1 MKIEPGNKPRV
12 PTPAPKP
19 ATPATP
25 AEARKPLPVQD
36 GFDDGSARS
45 GPPAPSRPSASGVAA
60 VGARAPHDMG
70 PPLPLPPAALDRLG
84 EADKARLH
92 ELARGSL
99 GTDARTN
106 LGRVVDASGFQHLD
120 AEQQAQAL
128 RTFLSA
134 PPSSPTS
141 TGHLTSL
148 LSGAGFQSLSPAN
161 KAQALDVFRQT
172 SVDGRKHLVDL
183 SHRTVNG
190 RTALLDTDEDGH
202 TLLSSLHGLATGQLE
217 PSLAAHGI
225 QREDLLC
232 SVMREAASPGQLAA
246 HDALCQ
252 RNPAEY
258 VRILRGLTSPSGQVR
273 LRDGDTLRRLP
284 DSIPVHTATQ
294 RSSSERLFAAAT
306 RHHATDPSTGMDKSL
321 FP

>member
-19 ATPATP
+19 TSPTAP
-25 AEARKPLPVQD
+25 AEARKPIPLQD
-36 GFDDGSARS
+36 GFDNGSARS
-45 GPPAPSRPSASGVAA
+45 STTTPSRPSASGVAV
-60 VGARAPHDMG
+60 VGGTAATGGTG
-70 PPLPLPPAALDRLG
+70 PALPQAALDRLG
-84 EADKARLH
+84 DADKARLH
-92 ELARGSL
+92 ELARGNL
-99 GTDARTN
+99 GPDAQTN
-106 LGRVVDASGFQHLD
+106 LGKVVDASGFQHLD
-120 AEQQAQAL
+120 AEQQALAL
-128 RTFLSA
+128 HTFLTA

-141 TGHLTSL
+141 TGHLTAL
-148 LSGAGFQSLSPAN
+148 LGGAGFQSLSPAG

-183 SHRTVNG
+183 SHRSLNG

-202 TLLSSLHGLATGQLE
+202 SLLSNLHGMATGQLE

-225 QREDLLC
+225 HREDLLC

-258 VRILRGLTSPSGQVR
+258 VRIMRGLTAPSGQVR
-273 LRDGDTLRRLP
+273 LRNGDTLSREP
-284 DSIPVHTATQ
+284 DSIPFHSATQ
-294 RSSSERLFAAAT
+294 RSSSERLFEAAA
-306 RHHATDPSTGMDKSL
+306 RHCATDPSTGTDKSL
-321 FP
+321 FS